1 MGGRGASS
9 KSSKASQVRVSSLT
23 DRQLTGEI
31 DRLGKVME
39 ETAQSHVAY
48 LQGRGG
54 SKSDSDK
61 YRKAQARYSELQN
74 ESMRRLQA
82 KAARKAATSATK
94 PKPMHAFVNGFG
106 EGTHRY
112 ITTDTYERAQHR
124 LDKEIFG
131 LLGRR

>member
-9 KSSKASQVRVSSLT
+9 KSSKAGRGGVGSLT
-23 DRQLTGEI
+23 DRQLTSEI
-31 DRLGKVME
+31 DRLGKVML
-39 ETAQSHVAY
+39 ETSNAHVQY

-54 SKSDSDK
+54 SKAESDR
-61 YRKAQARYSELQN
+61 YRSAQKRYSQLQD
-74 ESMRRLQA
+74 ESMRRMQA
-82 KAARKAATSATK
+82 KATRNAATSATK
-94 PKPMHAFVNGFG
+94 PKPTHAFVNGFG

-131 LLGRR
+131 LLGRG

>member
-31 DRLGKVME
+31 DRLGKVML
-39 ETAQSHVAY
+39 ETSNAHVQY

-54 SKSDSDK
+54 SKAESDR

-74 ESMRRLQA
+74 ESMRRMQT
-82 KAARKAATSATK
+82 KAARNAATSATK
-94 PKPMHAFVNGFG
+94 PKPTHAFVNGFG

-112 ITTDTYERAQHR
+112 ITTDTYERAQR
-124 LDKEIFG
+124 RMDKEIQGFM
-131 LLGRR
+131 GRR